1 MDDIDTIDTLVL
13 EQIPRLRRYARDL
26 TGDRE
31 RADDLVQDCLERAWA
46 RIGQWQPG
54 TNMRT
59 WLFTIMHNLYANQAR
74 RYNRGPT
81 FIPFDDDEH
90 ATLVASESMT
100 AKDIKDIDDALA
112 ALPPQ
117 QRAVIQLV
125 CIEEMKYEDVAKI
138 LSIPVG
144 TVMSRLSRARE
155 QLRFWLLKNGGPMP
169 GRIK

>member
-1 MDDIDTIDTLVL
+1 MYDIDTIDTQIL

-26 TGDRE
+26 TGDRA
-31 RADDLVQDCLERAWA
+31 RADDLVQDCLERALA

-90 ATLVASESMT
+90 DTGIASESM
-100 AKDIKDIDDALA
+100 AAKDIDDALA
-112 ALPPQ
+112 ALPPP

-125 CIEEMKYEDVAKI
+125 CIEEMKYEDVAI
-138 LSIPVG
+138 VLSIPIG